1 MADKNKTNEVQMVD
15 YLLKYKTK
23 NSETV
28 RSICF
33 MPSDLSYNNAIVAV
47 GEDLKVHGYLLC

>member
-1 MADKNKTNEVQMVD
+1 MVD